1 MAVMACLVAGADLPG
16 QILHIGYPF
25 QYKYK
30 YEGEAKWTCV

>member
-1 MAVMACLVAGADLPG
+1 MAVMARLFAGLNLPT

-30 YEGEAKWTCV
+30 YEGEAK